1 MEITNS
7 PMRQAQC
14 LKEKVEN
21 FVVNPMSLNE
31 GWVSMVNLRY
41 QVIPSGLFWS
51 PHSSSLLQER
61 ISLKL
66 KWESLCF
73 TFLLI
78 QVTCLSLQFKVTPQ
92 LHEDSFCQTFIN
104 MEDGLH
110 YLEFFSENLLIHHF
124 HPLDHLT
131 LSWLRVFHLQN
142 TCLHRCILIRRCSMP
157 RNLQTL
163 FEQQF
168 YQELIAL
175 IEHSSKVCLCKQLLL
190 KLQLLLWHRLD
201 LSCLC

>member
-1 MEITNS
+1 
-7 PMRQAQC
+7 MRQVQC
-14 LKEKVEN
+14 LKAK
-21 FVVNPMSLNE
+21 VVNFEVTPMSLNE
-31 GWVSMVNLRY
+31 DWVSMVNLRY
-41 QVIPSGLFWS
+41 QVILSGLFWN

-78 QVTCLSLQFKVTPQ
+78 QVTYLSQKFKVTPH

-104 MEDGLH
+104 MEDDLH
-110 YLEFFSENLLIHHF
+110 YLKFFSENLLIPHF

-131 LSWLRVFHLQN
+131 LSWLIVFHQQN
-142 TCLHRCILIRRCSMP
+142 TCLRRCILIRRCSL
-157 RNLQTL
+157 LQNRQIL
-163 FEQQF
+163 FEQRF
-168 YQELIAL
+168 YQELITL